1 MQSNLVRPFV
11 LEFERSNVSS
21 YRGSPRGKSCKLA
34 ELPGR
39 TEADFAIEVLFEP
52 ILKMFREGL
61 RGRQLQDF
69 AIEVFLEEREEVFRK
84 GLRGRRSIV
93 GVFEDVV
100 EEFVGKGG
108 EVIDSRGRLRRRKVN
123 KLVESMGRLVQR
135 TLCDSEGA
143 EAILS

>member
-61 RGRQLQDF
+61 RGRRF
-69 AIEVFLEEREEVFRK
+69 GV
-84 GLRGRRSIV
+84 S
-93 GVFEDVV
+93 VFEDVV

-108 EVIDSRGRLRRRKVN
+108 EVIDSRGRLRTRRGELACRKHGETCAAY
-123 KLVESMGRLVQR
+123 LMRF
-135 TLCDSEGA
+135 
-143 EAILS
+143 

>member
-1 MQSNLVRPFV
+1 
-11 LEFERSNVSS
+11 
-21 YRGSPRGKSCKLA
+21 
-34 ELPGR
+34 
-39 TEADFAIEVLFEP
+39 
-52 ILKMFREGL
+52 L

-108 EVIDSRGRLRRRKVN
+108 EVIDSRGRLRTRRGELACRKHGETCAAY
-123 KLVESMGRLVQR
+123 LMRF
-135 TLCDSEGA
+135 
-143 EAILS
+143 

>member
-61 RGRQLQDF
+61 RGRRF
-69 AIEVFLEEREEVFRK
+69 GV
-84 GLRGRRSIV
+84 S
-93 GVFEDVV
+93 VFEDVV